1 MDIIKELGE
10 IALGSRLKRLSDR
23 FMQDVSKIYKSQKI
37 SFEPRWFALTNY
49 LYYYGGSSILD
60 LASSIGFSHPAV
72 VQFVNQMQKEKLVEE
87 FDDGN
92 DRRKRM
98 VRLTEKGKSLFESLQ
113 PLLKEIEDSVKEIIQ
128 ATGYDL
134 LHVIESVEKALDEK
148 DIYNRT
154 LKRTKQRHMDAV
166 QILRYSP
173 ALKEQF
179 KHLNYEW
186 LKKYFK
192 VEKEDEKILSDPE
205 KEIINKG
212 GEVFFARLENEIVGT
227 CAAIKINDD
236 TYELAKM
243 AVTEKAQGRQIG
255 KKLALAVIGF
265 AYSKKASKVTLETNR
280 RLQAAVN
287 LYESLGFK
295 SVPMDKESKYERTTF
310 KMKLE
315 L

>member
-49 LYYYGGSSILD
+49 LYNYGGSSILD

-72 VQFVNQMQKEKLVEE
+72 VQFVNQMEKEKLVEE

-134 LHVIESVEKALDEK
+134 LHVIESVENALDEK

-166 QILRYSP
+166 EILRYSP
-173 ALKEQF
+173 VLKEQF
-179 KHLNYEW
+179 KRLNYEW

-205 KEIINKG
+205 KEIIDKG